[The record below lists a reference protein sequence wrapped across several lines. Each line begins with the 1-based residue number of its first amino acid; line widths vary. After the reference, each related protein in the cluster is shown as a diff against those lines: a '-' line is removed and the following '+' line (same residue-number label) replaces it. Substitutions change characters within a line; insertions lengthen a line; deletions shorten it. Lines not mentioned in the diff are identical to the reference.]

1 MKKVKMIYLV
11 IALVFMFSF
20 AGCGKT
26 DQEKI
31 VGTWEVVKVDG
42 EETEIDNSI
51 TFSEEGSVVLISDSR
66 TEQMGYEVADG
77 KIIFNLDYGYLYVY
91 DYELKGN
98 RLTIFDFGLYA
109 FDTSDFEFKKK

>member
-1 MKKVKMIYLV
+1 MFYLA

-42 EETEIDNSI
+42 EETEIDNSM
-51 TFSEEGSVVLISDSR
+51 TFSEDGGVILISDSE
-66 TEQMGYEVADG
+66 TEQAEYQIADG
-77 KIIFNLDYGYLYVY
+77 KIIFNFIITQFSTDTYAF

-98 RLTIFDFGLYA
+98 KLTIYDFLG
-109 FDTSDFEFKKK
+109 DGDFELKKK